1 MRLPWDRNQT
11 GALMM
16 PQALELVAGQVTNPG
31 GATVALTMNAGNS
44 ATVRNAQLSSVVGL
58 VQTWANFHNIGL
70 WRIRSPKLHD
80 NVQGIRFRIP
90 AADVGPLVV
99 PGLFQRLVPQDTL
112 TLELNT
118 AAGAGVI
125 EQAAMLLYYT
135 DLPGNAARLIGIPEL
150 EKRTNN
156 MWTTEI
162 SIAPG
167 VAGGYSG
174 QVAINS
180 SFDNFKAN
188 TDYALVGYTVD
199 VRCTCVRFTSPDFS
213 NLGIGGPGLVS
224 GTAAIGGSRWVTER
238 WFYTL
243 TEELGIPLIPVFNA
257 ANKFGTLV
265 DVMQDN
271 GGAAVV
277 VTAYLHELAPAGS
290 TGFSTGLM

>member
-1 MRLPWDRNQT
+1 
-11 GALMM
+11 M
-16 PQALELVAGQVTNPG
+16 PQALELVAGQVTAPA
-31 GATVALTMNAGNS
+31 GATVQLTMNAGNS
-44 ATVRNAQLSSVVGL
+44 STVRNANLTSVVAL
-58 VQTWANFHNIGL
+58 IQTWGNFHNVGM

-80 NVQGIRFRIP
+80 NVQGIRYRVP
-90 AADVGPLVV
+90 ALDNGPLVV

-112 TLELNT
+112 TLEINT
-118 AAGAGVI
+118 AAAAGVI

-150 EKRTNN
+150 LKRTQN

-167 VAGGYSG
+167 VAGSYSG

-180 SFDNFKAN
+180 NFDNFKAN
-188 TDYALVGYTVD
+188 TDYALVGYQVD
-199 VRCTCVRFTSPDFS
+199 VRCTAVRFTSPDFS
-213 NLGIGGPGLVS
+213 NLGVGGPGLVAATA
-224 GTAAIGGSRWVTER
+224 GTTAVRPVTAR
-238 WFYTL
+238 WFYHL

-277 VTAYLHELAPAGS
+277 VTAFLHELAPAGA
-290 TGFSTGLM
+290 TGFSYGLT